1 MQTLDTA
8 ATRPRLRRDYTS
20 LARQPLFLA
29 FVLGCGVS
37 MLGSG
42 RLTIRLIA
50 DGTLSF
56 AFVPLCE
63 FLGFIVSYSM
73 VGKGR
78 PQGRPLPG
86 GESAEG
92 RPLPGGESAGAGSF
106 AQAVDDFFATNQPWL
121 WWSIALIV
129 AAAIVPAS
137 RLGSLLGPILIT
149 APIPIV
155 LSGAL
160 EWRWARRVLR
170 RTRSQAAIGL
180 VVQRAVAWSA
190 ATAYFFGV
198 ALTTRDFLYTFVEM
212 GQEISNWVG
221 TML

>member
-1 MQTLDTA
+1 MQTPDTA
-8 ATRPRLRRDYTS
+8 APGPTLRSDYTRV
-20 LARQPLFLA
+20 ARQPLFLA

-56 AFVPLCE
+56 LFVPLSE
-63 FLGFIVSYSM
+63 LLGFVVSYSI
-73 VGKGR
+73 VARRRPDGR
-78 PQGRPLPG
+78 PQPDGV
-86 GESAEG
+86 SA
-92 RPLPGGESAGAGSF
+92 RAVSF
-106 AQAVDDFFATNQPWL
+106 AEAVDDFFATNQPWL
-121 WWSIALIV
+121 WWSIALII
-129 AAAIVPAS
+129 AAAIIPAS
-137 RLGSLLGPILIT
+137 RLGSLLGPILMT

-155 LSGAL
+155 LSGVL
-160 EWRWARRVLR
+160 EWRFARRVLG
-170 RTRSQAAIGL
+170 RTRGQAAVGL
-180 VVQRAVAWSA
+180 AMQRAVAWSA